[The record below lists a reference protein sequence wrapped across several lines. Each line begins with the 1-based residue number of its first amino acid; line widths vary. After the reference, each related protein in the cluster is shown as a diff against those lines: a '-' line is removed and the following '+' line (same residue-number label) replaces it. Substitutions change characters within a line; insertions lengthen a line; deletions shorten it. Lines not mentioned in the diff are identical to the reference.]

1 MKQKKK
7 PRKSRPKIGIAL
19 SGGAARGISHIGI
32 LKVLE
37 KEKIPIDYIAGT
49 SIGSLIGAFYASG
62 IDINEMEKI
71 MKTTKWRKL
80 VDFTVPKTGFIAG
93 KKIENLIKK
102 IIKNK
107 NFEDL
112 LIPLSIVSTELN
124 RGEKVIFNRGNLT
137 KAIRASIS
145 IPGVFEPVID
155 NDSTYADGG
164 LVDPIPVDVLKDMGA
179 DIIIAVDLTIDIKQT
194 DFSEIEKEESDFTEF
209 FGRKLISLQLKY
221 LKDFLREKK
230 IRVPFYLIGLLSPK
244 RVLSL
249 ISGVEMPQIIKHT
262 IRSYEILTNQLEKEK
277 LKYPYVDIII
287 KPKFKGI
294 KWTEFDKTDQCIK
307 AGETAAEKVIPK
319 IRKLLLH
326 KRKN

>member
-7 PRKSRPKIGIAL
+7 SRKSRLKIGIAL

-62 IDINEMEKI
+62 IPINEIEKI

-80 VDFTVPKTGFIAG
+80 VDFTTPKTGFITG
-93 KKIENLIKK
+93 KKIENRIKE
-102 IIKNK
+102 IVENK

-112 LIPLSIVSTELN
+112 DIPLSIVSTELN
-124 RGEKVIFNRGNLT
+124 RGEKVIFKHGNLT

-155 NDSTYADGG
+155 KNSTYADGSM
-164 LVDPIPVDVLKDMGA
+164 VDPIPVDVLKDMGA
-179 DIIIAVDLTIDIKQT
+179 DIIIAVDLTIDVKQT
-194 DFSEIEKEESDFTEF
+194 DLSELEKEESAFTEF
-209 FGRKLISLQLKY
+209 FERKLISTQLKY
-221 LKDFLREKK
+221 LKNFLKEK
-230 IRVPFYLIGLLSPK
+230 RLVPYFLIKLLSPR

-249 ISGVEMPQIIKHT
+249 ISGSEIPQIIKYM
-262 IRSYEILTNQLEKEK
+262 IRSYDILTNQLEKEK
-277 LKYPYVDIII
+277 LKYSYVNIII

-294 KWTEFDKTDQCIK
+294 KWTEFDKTDHCIK
-307 AGETAAEKVIPK
+307 AGEKAAKIVIPK
-319 IRKLLLH
+319 IRKLLY